1 VQAKSLAPSPRQ
13 RVIARLP
20 RASIAAVL
28 AAAAVVFGLLFVSSD
43 RMQSV
48 RQAERARAVEADDRE
63 FCSKL
68 GIQPHAPLYP
78 ECRAGLHKIRLRHQQ
93 RTADIFY

>member
-1 VQAKSLAPSPRQ
+1 MSIKSLAPSPRQ
-13 RVIARLP
+13 RVIARIP

-28 AAAAVVFGLLFVSSD
+28 AAAVGFGLLFVSSD

-48 RQAERARAVEADDRE
+48 RAAERARAVEADDRE

-68 GIQPHAPLYP
+68 GIQPHARLYK
-78 ECRAGLHKIRLRHQQ
+78 ECRAGLHEIRLRHQQ
-93 RTADIFY
+93 RTADLFY